1 MTTPASPRSPASP
14 LAIVILA
21 AGKGTRMKSD
31 LHKVLHPI
39 AGRPMLEHLLASAA
53 KLKPDRQVVV
63 VGQGREQLEAAV
75 GERAAIA
82 VQEPQHGT
90 GHAVQQAQGALAG
103 FSGDVLILYGDVP
116 FVRTETMAAMIERL
130 HAGDS
135 PAVVVLGFEPENP
148 LQYGRIIASDGR
160 IVKMVEHKDASEEE
174 RACRMCNSGLMAV
187 RSEELFAL
195 LDRVGNDNA
204 QGEYYLTDI
213 VNIANADGR
222 TCAVTLTDDPDE
234 VAGINSRAELAATE
248 ARWQHVRRQQ
258 AMADG
263 VSLVAPETV
272 WFAWETEIGRD
283 VLVEQNVIFGPGVT
297 IADNAKIRAF
307 CHIEGASI
315 ASGVE
320 VGPYAR
326 LRPGTELQ
334 ENSKVGNFVEVKK
347 SVLGKGAKANHLTY
361 LGDAEV
367 GAGANIGAGTIT
379 CNYDGYC
386 KYRTIIGE
394 RAFIG
399 SNSALIAPVR
409 IGADAIVAAGSA
421 VSRDVADGELRL
433 VRGEQL
439 VKPGWADQFHD
450 AMKKKAEKKG

>member
-1 MTTPASPRSPASP
+1 
-14 LAIVILA
+14 
-21 AGKGTRMKSD
+21 
-31 LHKVLHPI
+31 
-39 AGRPMLEHLLASAA
+39 MLEHLLASAA

-248 ARWQHVRRQQ
+248 ARRQWPT
-258 AMADG
+258 G
-263 VSLVAPETV
+263 YRLSRPK
-272 WFAWETEIGRD
+272 
-283 VLVEQNVIFGPGVT
+283 P
-297 IADNAKIRAF
+297 
-307 CHIEGASI
+307 
-315 ASGVE
+315 SGS
-320 VGPYAR
+320 
-326 LRPGTELQ
+326 PGTPRSAATFWW
-334 ENSKVGNFVEVKK
+334 N
-347 SVLGKGAKANHLTY
+347 
-361 LGDAEV
+361 
-367 GAGANIGAGTIT
+367 
-379 CNYDGYC
+379 
-386 KYRTIIGE
+386 RTSSSGP
-394 RAFIG
+394 A
-399 SNSALIAPVR
+399 
-409 IGADAIVAAGSA
+409 
-421 VSRDVADGELRL
+421 
-433 VRGEQL
+433 
-439 VKPGWADQFHD
+439 
-450 AMKKKAEKKG
+450 